1 MSDDCF
7 AYTVGGFVTGIL
19 LAFGKVLITGSM
31 DYTILIIGIPIIA
44 IYPKSQSKIKT
55 NFTKS
60 GMIPLM
66 VHWVQISK

>member
-31 DYTILIIGIPIIA
+31 DYTVLIIGTSTILGF
-44 IYPKSQSKIKT
+44 IYYLFDLNQDKSEQGEQ
-55 NFTKS
+55 NE
-60 GMIPLM
+60 
-66 VHWVQISK
+66 

>member
-31 DYTILIIGIPIIA
+31 DYTVLIIGIPIML
-44 IYPKSQSKIKT
+44 
-55 NFTKS
+55 
-60 GMIPLM
+60 G
-66 VHWVQISK
+66 